1 MPFNPIEEDAHINLC
16 SGWIVGTTVVKK
28 VEVYEI
34 VGSGARN
41 GETAIKTVKV
51 ANSDDAVYNLSGQR
65 VDASY
70 KGVVIQNGKKRI
82 AR

>member
-1 MPFNPIEEDAHINLC
+1 M
-16 SGWIVGTTVVKK
+16 
-28 VEVYEI
+28 EVYE
-34 VGSGARN
+34 VLGSSARS

-51 ANSDDAVYNLSGQR
+51 TNSDDAVYNLSGQR

-70 KGVVIQNGKKRI
+70 KGLVIQNGKKRI